1 MYVDPD
7 ISRWLTTLTPVDIA
21 DLPVA
26 RAASA
31 KNQVR
36 TRGANREYRGHSGGP
51 WKVIGHGSRVIVNI
65 HGGGFVLGSTSSD
78 DPENELLARKL
89 GCTVVSPEYGL
100 APENPYPAPL
110 TQCCDAL
117 AWVVRNLDPH
127 PVVMGHSAGG
137 GLAAM
142 VTQWALDQGIE
153 LGAQVLIEPEVD
165 PRCASASMETYAEG
179 PVWTKANGELS
190 WQYLLQGRS
199 VEVPAR
205 LAPPTYVIVNQ
216 SDPLRDEGIAYTL
229 RLADAG
235 TPVTLKMYPGTV
247 HGSMSCMD
255 AAVTRKAYEE
265 LLAFLKAAFSRR

>member
-26 RAASA
+26 RVASA
-31 KNQVR
+31 KNQGAVCA
-36 TRGANREYRGHSGGP
+36 RGGHNSSP
-51 WKVIGHGSRVIVNI
+51 WKVIGRGSRVIVNI

-137 GLAAM
+137 GLAAR
-142 VTQWALDQGIE
+142 VTQWALDKGIE
-153 LGAQVLIEPEVD
+153 LGAQVLLEPEVA
-165 PRCASASMETYAEG
+165 PRCGAASMET
-179 PVWTKANGELS
+179 
-190 WQYLLQGRS
+190 
-199 VEVPAR
+199 
-205 LAPPTYVIVNQ
+205 
-216 SDPLRDEGIAYTL
+216 
-229 RLADAG
+229 
-235 TPVTLKMYPGTV
+235 
-247 HGSMSCMD
+247 
-255 AAVTRKAYEE
+255 
-265 LLAFLKAAFSRR
+265 